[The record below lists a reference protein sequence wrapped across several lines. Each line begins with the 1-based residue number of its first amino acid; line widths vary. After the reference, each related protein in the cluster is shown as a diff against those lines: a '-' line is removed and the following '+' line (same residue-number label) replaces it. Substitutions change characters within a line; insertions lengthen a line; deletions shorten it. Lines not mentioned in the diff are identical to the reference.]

1 MTIIY
6 TTVFLKDIKA
16 LMKKH
21 PSVGDDLEALGES
34 LLDNPQQGE
43 SLGKSCYKVRFSINS
58 KKTGKRNDSR
68 IITCVKIENDTIHLL
83 AAYEKGERATIKG
96 KALDNLLKHI
106 EE

>member
-6 TTVFLKDIKA
+6 TAVFLKHIKA
-16 LMKKH
+16 LMKKY
-21 PSVGDDLEALGES
+21 PSVGDDLEALGEN
-34 LLDNPQQGE
+34 LLADPQQGE
-43 SLGKSCYKVRFSINS
+43 SLGKSCYKVRFSISS

-106 EE
+106 EA

>member
-1 MTIIY
+1 M
-6 TTVFLKDIKA
+6 A
-16 LMKKH
+16 
-21 PSVGDDLEALGES
+21 DLAAFRLS
-34 LLDNPQQGE
+34 LLADPQQGD
-43 SLGKSCYKVRFSINS
+43 SLGKNCYKVRFAISS

-106 EE
+106 DA